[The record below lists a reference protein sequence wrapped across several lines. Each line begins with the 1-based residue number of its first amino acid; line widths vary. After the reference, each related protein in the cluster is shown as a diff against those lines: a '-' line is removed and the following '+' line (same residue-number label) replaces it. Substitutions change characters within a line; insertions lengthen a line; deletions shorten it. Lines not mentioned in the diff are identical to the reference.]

1 MKCLFTANK
10 KKKLWVAQIR
20 RRHFHRRVIADL
32 QTLGLRQFAPL
43 FIVFP
48 INIHEFWPT
57 IYWPTTP
64 HFRMHE
70 IPSFA
75 KSSNNFN
82 QAHFE

>member
-32 QTLGLRQFAPL
+32 QTLGLRHFAPL
-43 FIVFP
+43 FISFP

-57 IYWPTTP
+57 ISTPTP

-70 IPSFA
+70 ILACA
-75 KSSNNFN
+75 KSSNTFY